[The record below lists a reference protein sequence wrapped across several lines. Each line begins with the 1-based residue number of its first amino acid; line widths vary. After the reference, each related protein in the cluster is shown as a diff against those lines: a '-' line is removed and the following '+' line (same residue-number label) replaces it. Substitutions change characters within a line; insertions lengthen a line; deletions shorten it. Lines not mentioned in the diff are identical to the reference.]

1 MKIGAGRASAA
12 AAQAIDLSGW
22 LDAIVRVAN
31 HYRIDCSPEAIR
43 VAAAWSGNAGVGRV
57 TLEQSVQR
65 LARQV
70 GLAMRWVAPDASR
83 LTPWRLPLVVQLKD
97 GQVGVVTA
105 MTQAGFTLE
114 LGGDGGLPT
123 TLEPAALAAAL
134 SRMAVVRPAR
144 SVPDSR
150 VDEYIKPFEPGWLR
164 QLVLA
169 DMRPYWHILLASL
182 VTNLLAIAATLF
194 SMQVYDRVVPAQS
207 MPTLYVL
214 FGGVMMATLFTYVL
228 RHARN
233 RITDVLGK
241 RADLRVSDKVFGHA
255 LRVRNSARPK
265 ATGTFISQL
274 RELESVRDM
283 LTSTTI
289 AAVADVPFFLL
300 FCVVYWYIAGSL
312 VWIPLA
318 AVVLMVLPGLLAQK
332 RLGVLAQENTRESSL
347 RSAML
352 VETVQGIEDIKLLQ
366 AEPRFQAHWNH
377 YNEVNA
383 DAGMKLRDLTHNLNN
398 WTQTVQAGVFAVVV
412 FVGAPMVME
421 GKMTT
426 GVLVAASMLSSRVL
440 APLSSLTQLLGRWQQ
455 AKVGKAALD
464 NLLRMPVDS
473 PEQGKRIHR
482 PALNGRFSLRGTV
495 FSHDGKSVA
504 LKVDALDIQPG
515 ERIAILGRNG
525 AGKSTLLKALA
536 GMLEPLAGHVLL
548 DDAPLLQIDP
558 ADVRRDIGLLS
569 QEARLFHGTLR
580 ENLLLGAPTATD
592 AELVAALQA
601 GGAWAYVR
609 SLPDGLDHLVL
620 EGGLGLSGGQRQ
632 SLLLARLLLRNPN
645 ILLLDEPSA
654 SLDEAAE
661 ALVLR
666 TLAALPPASTVLIA
680 THRRAM
686 LQLVQRVLV
695 VDNGQ
700 VLLDGPRDEVLAKLR
715 EIAVAAAQPA
725 KAQATSVAV
734 PAATSVT
741 AAAGPAATA
750 TPAIKVAA
758 AVAATQETLA

>member
-1 MKIGAGRASAA
+1 MNTGSEAGVREAA
-12 AAQAIDLSGW
+12 DLSGW
-22 LDAIVRVAN
+22 ADAILRVAN

-43 VAAAWSGNAGVGRV
+43 IAAEWSGKAGRRQRPLQQRV
-57 TLEQSVQR
+57 QQ
-65 LARQV
+65 LARRA
-70 GLAMRWVAPDASR
+70 GLALRWVAADPSR
-83 LTPWRLPLVVQLKD
+83 LTPWRLPMMVQLKD

-105 MTQAGFTLE
+105 MTAEGFTLE
-114 LGGDGGLPT
+114 LGGDAGLPT
-123 TLEPAALAAAL
+123 TLDAAVLQDALA
-134 SRMAVVRPAR
+134 RMAVARPAR

-150 VDEYIKPFEPGWLR
+150 VDEYIKPFEQGWLW

-169 DMRPYWHILLASL
+169 DMRPYRHILLASL
-182 VTNLLAIAATLF
+182 VTNFLGIASILF

-207 MPTLYVL
+207 LPTLYVL
-214 FGGVMMATLFTYVL
+214 FGGVMLAMLFTYML
-228 RHARN
+228 RQART

-255 LRVRNSARPK
+255 LRVRNAARPK

-300 FCVVYWYIAGSL
+300 FCVVFWYIAGGL
-312 VWIPLA
+312 VWIPLL

-332 RLGVLAQENTRESSL
+332 RLRALAQEGMRESSL
-347 RSAML
+347 RNAML
-352 VETVQGIEDIKLLQ
+352 VETVQGVEDIKLLQ
-366 AEPRFQAHWNH
+366 AEPRFQTHWNH

-383 DAGMKLRDLTHNLNN
+383 DTGMKLRDLTHTLNN

-426 GVLVAASMLSSRVL
+426 GVLVAASMLSSRML
-440 APLSSLTQLLGRWQQ
+440 APLASLTSLLSRWQQ
-455 AKVGKAALD
+455 ARVGKEALD
-464 NLLRMPVDS
+464 NLLRMPVDN
-473 PEQGKRIHR
+473 PENGKRLHR
-482 PALNGRFSLRGTV
+482 PSLQGHYALREAV

-504 LKVDALDIQPG
+504 LKVEALDITPG
-515 ERIAILGRNG
+515 ERVAILGRNG

-536 GMLEPLAGHVLL
+536 GMIEPLAGHVLL
-548 DDAPLLQIDP
+548 DDAPLAHIDP
-558 ADVRRDIGLLS
+558 ADVRRDVGLLS

-592 AELVAALQA
+592 EELVAALQA
-601 GGAWAYVR
+601 AGAWAYVR
-609 SLPDGLDHLVL
+609 GLPDGLDHMVL

-632 SLLLARLLLRNPN
+632 GLLLARLLVRNPHV
-645 ILLLDEPSA
+645 LLLDEPSA
-654 SLDEAAE
+654 SLDDGTEQW
-661 ALVLR
+661 LMR
-666 TLAALPPASTVLIA
+666 TLAALPATATMVIA

-700 VLLDGPRDEVLAKLR
+700 VLLDGPRDEVLEKLR
-715 EIAVAAAQPA
+715 MLAASAAKPAVGP
-725 KAQATSVAV
+725 
-734 PAATSVT
+734 PAAE
-741 AAAGPAATA
+741 AAGASDSGGSSAPAVEARA
-750 TPAIKVAA
+750 
-758 AVAATQETLA
+758 